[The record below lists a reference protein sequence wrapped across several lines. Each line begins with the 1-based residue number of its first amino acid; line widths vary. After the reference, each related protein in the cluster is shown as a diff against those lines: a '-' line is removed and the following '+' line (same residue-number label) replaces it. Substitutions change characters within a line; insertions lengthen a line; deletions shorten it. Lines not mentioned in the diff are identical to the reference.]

1 MHLIAG
7 GRLVSNLSRIAI
19 IVWVFVVLIL
29 QASYTASLTSTLTV
43 QRLTPTFSD
52 MNELLKSEKN
62 IGYLT
67 DSFTRDFLIRSGFHE
82 SRLLPFKSPYTYE
95 EALSNHSIA
104 AVVDETPY
112 LQVFLNK
119 YCDNYTMVNLQN
131 KTSGF
136 GFVSLPHTLHLY
148 KQEGEKN

>member
-1 MHLIAG
+1 
-7 GRLVSNLSRIAI
+7 LSE
-19 IVWVFVVLIL
+19 L
-29 QASYTASLTSTLTV
+29 S
-43 QRLTPTFSD
+43 
-52 MNELLKSEKN
+52 ELLKSERK

-67 DSFTRDFLIRSGFHE
+67 DSFTRDFLLRSGFHE
-82 SRLLPFKSPYTYE
+82 SRLLPFQSPDEYE

-119 YCDNYTMVNLQN
+119 YCYNYTMVNLQN

-136 GFVSLPHTLHLY
+136 GFVSLPQTLHLY
-148 KQEGEKN
+148 LYIYKQEDLDLLTT